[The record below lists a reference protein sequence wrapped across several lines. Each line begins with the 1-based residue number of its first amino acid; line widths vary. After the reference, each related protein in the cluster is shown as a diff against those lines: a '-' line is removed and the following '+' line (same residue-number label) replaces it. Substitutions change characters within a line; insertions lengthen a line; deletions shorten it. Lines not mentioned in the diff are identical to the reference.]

1 MDYSLI
7 QAVWTIVVMVLFVGI
22 VFWAYSGKRRQ
33 RFEEAAQIPFM
44 EETPAVPS
52 AEKNSK
58 ENSHG

>member
-44 EETPAVPS
+44 EETPVPP
-52 AEKNSK
+52 EEQNSK